1 MKPRQLSFH
10 IQRPQMYPKH
20 LIQDLLYP
28 IEPAKQMIQSAMEK
42 EERPRWIFF
51 YFLVNGKG
59 HCGTVAFMFCMFL
72 RSMAVLCNNELQG
85 TSITGK

>member
-28 IEPAKQMIQSAMEK
+28 IEPAKQMIQSVMEK
-42 EERPRWIFF
+42 EKGHVGF
-51 YFLVNGKG
+51 YFFLVNGKG
-59 HCGTVAFMFCMFL
+59 HRVTAAFIFCMFL
-72 RSMAVLCNNELQG
+72 RSMVVLCNNEL
-85 TSITGK
+85 